1 MVDEDKISKTEYA
14 NTDLRC
20 NYYYMQANVSFGV
33 CDIPQ
38 ARVTP
43 APAAAA
49 ERDGSSFGYSNIKAV
64 QLQWSL
70 GTAFAALLLSF

>member
-1 MVDEDKISKTEYA
+1 
-14 NTDLRC
+14 
-20 NYYYMQANVSFGV
+20 MQANVSFGV